1 MILCTLRPW
10 RLQPQVEVD
19 DEFQSLLGDI
29 DTPRD
34 LLDVE
39 KELLK
44 IICVTNP
51 LWTFRV
57 LTGDDVCWKQDDK
70 SGTITEV
77 LAEDGKLASVDTV
90 HIYLS
95 LTLCLLS
102 ADPSFLIWFLF

>member
-1 MILCTLRPW
+1 MKYPAGIAAVDLKDAYLNVMED
-10 RLQPQVEVD
+10 LHVEVD
-19 DEFQSLLGDI
+19 DEFKSLLEDI

-44 IICVTNP
+44 IIC
-51 LWTFRV
+51 
-57 LTGDDVCWKQDDK
+57 DDK

-90 HIYLS
+90 HS
-95 LTLCLLS
+95 S
-102 ADPSFLIWFLF
+102 ESQPVRSSFLI